1 MQLLFGPIVQDM
13 HEFLNFVK
21 KLLILIVELDQ
32 LGTLLIIFGF
42 EVNFELLLPLLFH
55 ILQLAGVVQFFELR
69 LG

>member
-1 MQLLFGPIVQDM
+1 M